1 MNSLD
6 RRVLQASA
14 WMLLGHGAG
23 QLLRLLGNLIMT
35 RLLVPEM
42 FGLMSVAW
50 ILMSGLQLLSDMGI
64 RQSIVQSKR
73 GDDPV
78 FLGTAWATQILR
90 GGVLW
95 LLGLG
100 VAGSIRAA
108 QTLELIPPATVYAD
122 PVFPVVISVL
132 AAIAFIG
139 GFESTRIA
147 LADRNLALARIARMD
162 ILAQVAG
169 MACMIA
175 WALVDR
181 SIWALVAGGIVTALV
196 RTLLSHLLLPGANDR
211 WIWNADAFRE
221 ILKFGKWIF
230 LNSVLGFAVNSGD
243 RLLLGGLVDARA
255 LGLYAIAFLIVDAA
269 ALVISKLL
277 GAVSFPA
284 LSEVARERPAEFRTA
299 YYRFRLP
306 VDLLALFTAGALFA
320 GGDAVVKVLFD
331 DRYAAAGPIVGI
343 LSCSLFFIRY
353 GVTEMCCLA
362 LGKPRILSS
371 QIAAR
376 GVALFAL
383 VPLAFHAFGFAGAL
397 WAIALHRAFS
407 LLPILHFKLTHK
419 LLDVRREL
427 IVLPALPLGIAAGA
441 AFTLIAARFGWT

>member
-1 MNSLD
+1 MKSLD

-42 FGLMSVAW
+42 FGIMSVAW

-108 QTLELIPPATVYAD
+108 QALELIPPATVYAN
-122 PVFPVVISVL
+122 PVFPVVMSVL
-132 AAIAFIG
+132 AAVAFIG

-147 LADRNLALARIARMD
+147 LADRNLALARVARMD
-162 ILAQVAG
+162 ILAQIAG
-169 MACMIA
+169 MTCMIA
-175 WALVDR
+175 WALADR

-196 RTLLSHLLLPGANDR
+196 RTLLSHLLPGANDR
-211 WIWNADAFRE
+211 WIWNPDAFRE
-221 ILKFGKWIF
+221 IVQFGKWIF
-230 LNSVLGFAVNSGD
+230 LTSVLGFAVNSGD

-284 LSEVARERPAEFRTA
+284 LSEVARERPTEFRTA

-306 VDLLALFTAGALFA
+306 VDLVALFTAGALFA

-331 DRYAAAGPIVGI
+331 DRYTAAGPIVGI
-343 LSCSLFFIRY
+343 LSCSLFFTRF
-353 GVTEMCCLA
+353 GVSEMCCLA
-362 LGKPRILSS
+362 LGKPRILAG
-371 QIAAR
+371 QILVR
-376 GVALFAL
+376 GVALFTL
-383 VPLAFHAFGFAGAL
+383 VPLAFHAFGFAAAL

-441 AFTLIAARFGWT
+441 AFTLTARKFGWT